1 MGFEAGDRSE
11 ITCDKLYKKLAL
23 YNVELFCT
31 DAWEAY
37 KIVLPANKHVISKA
51 ETSFIEGVNNV
62 VRCYLARFKR
72 RSHTYSKSVESII
85 FSLNLLFNKRNFK
98 CILI

>member
-1 MGFEAGDRSE
+1 MGFEVGDRSE
-11 ITCDKLYKKLAL
+11 VTCDKLYKKLAG
-23 YNVELFCT
+23 YKIKLFCT
-31 DAWEAY
+31 DGWEAY
-37 KIVLPANKHVISKA
+37 KIVIPFEKHIVSKA
-51 ETSFIEGVNNV
+51 ETSLIEGINNI

-72 RSHTYSKSVESII
+72 KSHTYSKSLENIV